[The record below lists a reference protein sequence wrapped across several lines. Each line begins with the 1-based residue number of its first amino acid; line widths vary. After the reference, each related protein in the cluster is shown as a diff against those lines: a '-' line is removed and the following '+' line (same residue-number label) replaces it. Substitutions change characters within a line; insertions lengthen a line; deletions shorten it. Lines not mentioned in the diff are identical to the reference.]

1 MCPYEAF
8 FSENGVFRFSLKVK
22 FLSGVAHP
30 LHVAVADLFKRSIS
44 LDCQLIRDEACG
56 GNQQIPFFVS
66 EQKLGETEYCNVD
79 LFVLKDSKIKITYT
93 KAW

>member
-1 MCPYEAF
+1 MRPYEAF

-22 FLSGVAHP
+22 LLSGVAHP

-56 GNQQIPFFVS
+56 GNQQIPLSVS
-66 EQKLGETEYCNVD
+66 EQKSGETEYSDGD
-79 LFVLKDSKIKITYT
+79 LLVLKASKIKVTYT
-93 KAW
+93 KTW